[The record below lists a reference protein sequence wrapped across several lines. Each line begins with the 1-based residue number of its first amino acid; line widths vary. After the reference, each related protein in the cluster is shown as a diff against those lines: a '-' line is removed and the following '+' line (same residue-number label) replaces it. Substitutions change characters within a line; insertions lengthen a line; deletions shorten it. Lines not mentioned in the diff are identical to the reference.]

1 MLKFAIK
8 NAYYNGK
15 TVGYLYYD
23 EQKHEYEI
31 VIPETVKSYE
41 APPIISDFIKK
52 ISIKLGKNGV
62 PVG

>member
-23 EQKHEYEI
+23 EQHREHEIE
-31 VIPETVKSYE
+31 VPEE
-41 APPIISDFIKK
+41 
-52 ISIKLGKNGV
+52 
-62 PVG
+62 